1 MSIKDQLLHGDQNL
15 TPAEEKIVRTLIAD
29 YPTAGLTTAKNL
41 ARRAGVSD
49 PTVVRLAVKLG
60 FSGFPDFQSKLL
72 AEVEARLHS
81 PLLMMEA
88 KRPEITEAEARQG
101 PAVGYLHSVAAAVD
115 KAATTTPS
123 AAYERAARLIMEAKG
138 KVMLLGGRFSRY
150 LAGILAGYLTQFRPG
165 VCDLE
170 ALSAQAFDSLAD
182 LSKRDLLVVFDYR
195 RYQIDVMAYAR
206 QAAARGV
213 RIALFTDV
221 FLSPVSEL
229 AEIVFVSPLEV
240 ASPYDTL
247 APALAQLEALV
258 THLLAMTGEQARE
271 RIEDIERVRQCN
283 EVTLD
288 RADATAVDL
297 VDDGAGAKVAACGEK

>member
-1 MSIKDQLLHGDQNL
+1 MSIKDQLLHGGQNL
-15 TPAEEKIVRTLIAD
+15 TPAEEKIVRALLAD

-60 FSGFPDFQSKLL
+60 FSGYPDFQSKLL

-88 KRPEITEAEARQG
+88 KRPEIAVAEASQG

-115 KAATTTPS
+115 KAVTTTPS
-123 AAYERAARLIMEAKG
+123 ASYERAARLIMEAKG
-138 KVMLLGGRFSRY
+138 EVMLIGGRFSRY
-150 LAGILAGYLTQFRPG
+150 LAGVLAGYLMQFRSG
-165 VCDLE
+165 VHDLE
-170 ALSAQAFDSLAD
+170 ALSAQSFNSLVD
-182 LSKRDLLVVFDYR
+182 LGKRDLLVVFDYR
-195 RYQIDVMAYAR
+195 RYQTDVIAYAR

-213 RIALFTDV
+213 RIVLFTDV
-221 FLSPVSEL
+221 FLSPISER
-229 AEIVFVSPLEV
+229 AEVVFVSPLEV
-240 ASPYDTL
+240 ASPFDTL

-258 THLLAMTGEQARE
+258 THLLATTGEEARE
-271 RIEDIERVRQCN
+271 RIEEIERVRQCN

-288 RADATAVDL
+288 QTGATPI
-297 VDDGAGAKVAACGEK
+297 DGVEDGVAARTAAYGEN